1 MNERNTSPRLSDLD
15 VKLQAARAAQF
26 SKESGNANKSK
37 LSGFGFAFR
46 IGVELVAAL
55 IVGVGV
61 GILLDRWLNTGPWFL
76 IGFFFIGA
84 CAGIV
89 NVYRATSRYGLA
101 RDGYCVQKAIQTGKT
116 EENGSGETAWDVK
129 QSGKAGR
136 NATE

>member
-26 SKESGNANKSK
+26 SKESGNENKSK

-101 RDGYCVQKAIQTGKT
+101 VGYIQPKTGKT